1 MPSRFKRIVINR
13 ATQRL
18 NPFYKRYPFTSPVS
32 IRSANDRGCVE
43 LEMGFFYNRIP
54 KAANSSVMTAL
65 AQLKCGHP
73 VPSKA
78 AKTLFQSPASLSREE
93 IYRFDQLFKF
103 AIVRNPFSRT
113 LSAYLDKVERRAK
126 ARNHESS
133 FEGFVSYLEQ
143 GGLYR
148 NAHWAPQTALLLIP
162 VERFDF
168 VGKVERYA
176 EDWAEVL
183 RSLQGLSSD
192 VALTSGFF
200 ANATGADAK
209 LLRYYTPS
217 LVKRIAQ
224 IYRAD
229 FEAFGY
235 DAGSLPAGQRP
246 RDG

>member
-1 MPSRFKRIVINR
+1 MSSGFKRVVVNR

-18 NPFYKRYPFTSPVS
+18 IPFYRRYPFTSPVS
-32 IRSANDRGCVE
+32 ICSADDRGCVE
-43 LEMGFFYNRIP
+43 FELGFFCNRIP

-93 IYRFDQLFKF
+93 IDRFDQLFKF
-103 AIVRNPFSRT
+103 AVVRNPFSRT
-113 LSAYLDKVERRAK
+113 LSAYLDKVERRAR

-133 FEGFVSYLEQ
+133 FEGFVNYLEQ

-148 NAHWAPQTALLLIP
+148 NAHWAPQTTLLLIP
-162 VERFDF
+162 VQRFDF

-192 VALTSGFF
+192 ISPAPSFLD
-200 ANATGADAK
+200 NATGADAK
-209 LLRYYTPS
+209 LSRYYTPS
-217 LVKRIAQ
+217 LVKRVAQ